1 MAVVAN
7 LPSPDRETA
16 SAVRAFLTYSIIIA
30 RERIEHRLW
39 FSFCLKL
46 EHQNDSSITQI
57 SAGIR
62 INRE

>member
-57 SAGIR
+57 
-62 INRE
+62 